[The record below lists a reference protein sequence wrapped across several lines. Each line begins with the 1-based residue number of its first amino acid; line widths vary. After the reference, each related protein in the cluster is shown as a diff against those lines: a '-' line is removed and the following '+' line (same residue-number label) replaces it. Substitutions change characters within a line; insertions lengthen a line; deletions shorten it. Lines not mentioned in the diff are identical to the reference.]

1 MTRPGVVCETTG
13 SCLAVSAVMDG
24 FIPYD
29 PDLPITCQNHAVAGR
44 YTVLLWSQSAGMTL
58 KWFAAKFYPDVPE
71 LEAAF
76 QRMDAEAERIP
87 LGCAGLTMLPHLTG
101 LRTRNMTRM
110 PEAFFLA
117 SRWNMAAR
125 ILRAP

>member
-1 MTRPGVVCETTG
+1 MVLFLT
-13 SCLAVSAVMDG
+13 
-24 FIPYD
+24 I

-76 QRMDAEAERIP
+76 QQMDAEARADSAGLRWADDAATP
-87 LGCAGLTMLPHLTG
+87 YGGCAPG
-101 LRTRNMTRM
+101 
-110 PEAFFLA
+110 
-117 SRWNMAAR
+117 
-125 ILRAP
+125 I